1 MVPTRATDAGEEFL
15 SKLLDSTAALGINGI
30 SCCGN
35 PGTRAP
41 TVAEAPAAAVDVVAD
56 AGLAE
61 AGAAPDDVGAAPW
74 DAVPA
79 GDDPQAEM
87 VNATPV
93 ASKAILTG

>member
-1 MVPTRATDAGEEFL
+1 MVPTKATDAGEEFL
-15 SKLLDSTAALGINGI
+15 SKLLDSTAALGIKGI

-35 PGTRAP
+35 PWTREP
-41 TVAEAPAAAVDVVAD
+41 TAAEAPEAAVDAVAC

-61 AGAAPDDVGAAPW
+61 AVAAPDDVGAAPW

-93 ASKAILTG
+93 ANKAKLTG

>member
-1 MVPTRATDAGEEFL
+1 VDA
-15 SKLLDSTAALGINGI
+15 
-30 SCCGN
+30 
-35 PGTRAP
+35 
-41 TVAEAPAAAVDVVAD
+41 VAC

-61 AGAAPDDVGAAPW
+61 AVAAPDDVGAAPW

-93 ASKAILTG
+93 ASKAKLTG